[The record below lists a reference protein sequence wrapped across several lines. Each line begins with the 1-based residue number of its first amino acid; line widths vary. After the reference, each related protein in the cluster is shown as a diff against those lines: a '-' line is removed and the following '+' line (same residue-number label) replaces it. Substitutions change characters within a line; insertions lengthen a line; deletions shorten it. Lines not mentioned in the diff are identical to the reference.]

1 MNPYLKKLKR
11 GKDFKM
17 LEKLNSLVPDLKELL
32 EMLLVIESEERL
44 TPVKFRA
51 AGILAKS
58 GMISG
63 QEFKDEIGLA
73 QSTSS
78 ELLSRMIVDGTV
90 IKVLDKL
97 DGRKAV
103 FLLSEEGEDIYFR
116 ISAMRMKRMKLIL
129 GYLNDSEKKK
139 LLSSITEISTLFKK
153 LEE

>member
-1 MNPYLKKLKR
+1 MNTYLKKLKKD
-11 GKDFKM
+11 KDFKV
-17 LEKLNSLVPDLKELL
+17 LDRLNSLVPDLFDLL

-51 AGILAKS
+51 AGILERA

-63 QEFKDEIGLA
+63 REFKDEIGLA

-90 IKVLDKL
+90 MKVLDKK

-103 FLLSEEGEDIYFR
+103 FLLSEEGEDIYCR

-129 GYLNDSEKKK
+129 GYLNASEKKK
-139 LLSSITEISTLFKK
+139 LLSSIEDISALFKK